1 MKSVINVGLP
11 HFVRK
16 GLLLLMLSALAM
28 GSTMAS
34 PRHESVDLV
43 RSTVKSSKSPA
54 PAGVVSGRI
63 RNVDVNPRVLE
74 LASFNVTLFPGET
87 LRLERDRVHEMTGGD
102 RVWSGR
108 IAGEPLSRATFAVRN
123 GVLSGVIDR
132 ALNTGS
138 VLYEISPNGRGG
150 YVLLERDNSAPAP
163 PHSESIEVPTPLGRV
178 ALPAAVA
185 PAGGVHIVDLMVV
198 YTPASRVRYGAAGIE
213 AKILSA
219 VTDANT
225 TMANSVVPVRFS
237 MVHLGEVAYVETGKM
252 TDALMA
258 LARTTDGILDE
269 VHTMRDAVGAD
280 IVVLIDEDT
289 SSAGLSYLM
298 SIPSS
303 GFAAN
308 AFSVVYSGALPS
320 LSMTHELGH
329 VFGAHHDRA
338 SATGLAAFPYAYG
351 WRVCDTN
358 LPMFRTVMAYAC
370 GSAIRINYLSNPRL
384 TYAGLPLGVDYDVDP
399 ANAADNARAITE
411 TAGIVAGFRASATA
425 SAPATPTGLS
435 LGGVACDS
443 VVLNWVDTATDEV
456 VTTVERTVDG
466 TTWEIIATLGAN
478 AVGYTD
484 CAVVPEATYAYRVCA
499 LNSAGASAYSDELV
513 VNTPAM
519 PVIPATPVGIGATV
533 TGGAITVT
541 WADAS
546 TDETGF
552 LVERS
557 TSGGA
562 FEVVATVGA
571 NATGYV
577 DTSVV
582 EGTVYGYRVSAS
594 NALGTSAPTATA
606 SVFVPVSVPV
616 PASGLTAVATTTSV
630 TVTWRDNAANET
642 SYRLERSVNGG
653 SYLLWIVLGSNTT
666 SYVDTAVTGG
676 RSYSYR
682 VVAANSAG
690 YSAASNSGT
699 ATVPVPAIVPN
710 APSSLVCKTVT
721 RTSIAVGWTD
731 NATNETGFH
740 VERSTNGST
749 WTRVA
754 TLGANAASYNSTG
767 LKSNT
772 SYYFRVRA
780 YNNTGSSAYT
790 TTLTAKTLR

>member
-16 GLLLLMLSALAM
+16 GLLLLMLSAMAM
-28 GSTMAS
+28 GSMMAS

-54 PAGVVSGRI
+54 PAGVVPGRI
-63 RNVDVNPRVLE
+63 RNVDLNPRVLE
-74 LASFNVTLFPGET
+74 LAAFDVTLFPGET
-87 LRLERDRVHEMTGGD
+87 LRLERDRVNEMTGGD

-138 VLYEISPNGRGG
+138 VLHEISPNGRGG
-150 YVLLERDNSAPAP
+150 YVLLERDNSAPAA
-163 PHSESIEVPTPLGRV
+163 PHAESIEVPTPLGRV

-185 PAGGVHIVDLMVV
+185 PAGGVHVVDLMVV

-213 AKILSA
+213 AKILTA
-219 VTDANT
+219 VADANT
-225 TMANSVVPVRFS
+225 AMANSVVPVRFS

-252 TDALMA
+252 NDALMA
-258 LARTTDGILDE
+258 LTRTTDGIIDE
-269 VHTMRDAVGAD
+269 VHTVRDTVGAD

-289 SSAGLSYLM
+289 SSAGLSYYM

-303 GFAAN
+303 SFAAN

-329 VFGAHHDRA
+329 LFGANHDRA
-338 SATGLAAFPYAYG
+338 SATGVTAFPYAYG

-384 TYAGLPLGVDYDVDP
+384 SYAGLPLGVDYDVDP
-399 ANAADNARAITE
+399 ANAADNARTFTE
-411 TAGIVAGFRASATA
+411 TAGIVAGFRPSANASVPAAPTA
-425 SAPATPTGLS
+425 LTLNGVSFNSVSLS
-435 LGGVACDS
+435 
-443 VVLNWVDTATDEV
+443 WVDAATDEV
-456 VTTVERTVDG
+456 ATTVERTADG
-466 TTWEIIATLGAN
+466 TTWEVIAILGAN

-484 CAVVPEATYAYRVCA
+484 NTVVPEGTYGYRVTA
-499 LNSAGASAYSDELV
+499 VNSAGASAYSNELV

-519 PVIPATPVGIGATV
+519 PVAPATPASIGASV
-533 TGGAITVT
+533 NGGAVTVT
-541 WADAS
+541 WVDAS
-546 TDETGF
+546 TDESAF
-552 LVERS
+552 IVERS
-557 TSGGA
+557 TSGGTFA
-562 FEVVATVGA
+562 VVATVGA
-571 NATGYV
+571 NISCYV
-577 DTSVV
+577 DTAVA
-582 EGTVYGYRVSAS
+582 EGVVYGYRVSAS
-594 NALGTSAPTATA
+594 NALGTSVPTSTA
-606 SVFVPVSVPV
+606 SVLVPVTVPV
-616 PASGLTAVATTTSV
+616 PASGLSAVATTTSV
-630 TVTWRDNAANET
+630 TVTWTDNATNET

-666 SYVDTAVTGG
+666 SYVDTAVTAGNT
-676 RSYSYR
+676 YSYR

-690 YSAASNSGT
+690 YSVASNTGS
-699 ATVPVPAIVPN
+699 ATVPVPMLVPA
-710 APSSLVCKTVT
+710 APSSLACSSVT
-721 RTSIAVGWTD
+721 RNSIAVTWKD
-731 NATNETGFH
+731 NASNETGFH
-740 VERSTNGST
+740 VELSTNGST

-754 TLGANAASYNSTG
+754 TLGANVTGYTTTG
-767 LKSNT
+767 LRSNT